1 MSYPVTNTEELTFK
15 QMQTLVG
22 IRSARGIHMLL
33 TNPFIS
39 TKVKSGGDISAKVKP
54 GGELFLYELPRGVMN
69 GTVITAVLC
78 SPQLVVMSKYRL
90 RCDRNT
96 TGDGIGHYLEFYI
109 HKDAL
114 GSFQRDGTDHAATMK
129 WKTSN
134 KKTPRVMQVHVED
147 DGTNKA
153 YCDGDFIKDLALK
166 NFGSNFIYHTI
177 DHNFDPMM
185 VMEFHITYKSD
196 SNMVFNTSEDFKMP
210 ELPLSSGA
218 YLVWEGN
225 ATGTFTVTY
234 KSTQIYRATKSAPGL
249 RLVMEMFIT
258 TILIGLEGE
267 EPTCVA
273 NPKITGA
280 ATNYKHPLV
289 LSKGFQLTNFIMQTG
304 SRSGKE

>member
-147 DGTNKA
+147 DGTNK
-153 YCDGDFIKDLALK
+153 
-166 NFGSNFIYHTI
+166 
-177 DHNFDPMM
+177 
-185 VMEFHITYKSD
+185 
-196 SNMVFNTSEDFKMP
+196 SEDFKMP